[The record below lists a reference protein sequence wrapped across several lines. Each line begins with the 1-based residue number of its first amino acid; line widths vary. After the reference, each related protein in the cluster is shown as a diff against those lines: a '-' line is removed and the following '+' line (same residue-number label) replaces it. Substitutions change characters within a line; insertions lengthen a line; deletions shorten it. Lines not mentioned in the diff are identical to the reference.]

1 MIIDTTYLLPLARI
15 GVDTDLLKA
24 IAEKRV
30 RIRFEDIAVNEISVF
45 ELQAK
50 AAKLRIPPRHVVEAV
65 EAIHKTFRVEPFH
78 KPEIIEVSF
87 KLRKTIQ
94 DYIDC
99 IILATAITLKE
110 DLITED
116 TLIIKNRQKIKENYR
131 INILS
136 YKEIT
141 E

>member
-1 MIIDTTYLLPLARI
+1 MMIDTMHLL
-15 GVDTDLLKA
+15 
-24 IAEKRV
+24 
-30 RIRFEDIAVNEISVF
+30 
-45 ELQAK
+45 
-50 AAKLRIPPRHVVEAV
+50 
-65 EAIHKTFRVEPFH
+65 PFH
-78 KPEIIEVSF
+78 KPEIIEISF